1 MANVL
6 AQVMSIE
13 NARPAGGTSITV
25 RLRILV
31 IGPQGSGVE
40 FETEDD
46 ITFDLTT
53 PGVASAQSIA
63 NIVKSVVAGSGHNA
77 VRVLSPAM
85 NISIPA

>member
-6 AQVMSIE
+6 AQVIDIG
-13 NARPAGGTSITV
+13 NARPAGGTSVTI

-31 IGPQGSGVE
+31 IGPQGSGVN

-63 NIVKSVVAGSGHNA
+63 NAVKNVVNGSGHTT

-85 NISIPA
+85 NISTPA